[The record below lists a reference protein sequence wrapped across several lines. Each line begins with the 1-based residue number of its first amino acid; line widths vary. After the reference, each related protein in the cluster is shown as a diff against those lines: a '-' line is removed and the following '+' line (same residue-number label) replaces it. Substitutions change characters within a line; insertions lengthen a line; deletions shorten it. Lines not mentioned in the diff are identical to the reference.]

1 VPVRRLRAE
10 PHDEA
15 ARSNPAGLSARE
27 VEILRMVASGQSSK
41 EIAANLV
48 LSARTVERHIQNVYT
63 KIGAHGR
70 AEATSFA
77 ISAGLV
83 GVAAD

>member
-1 VPVRRLRAE
+1 
-10 PHDEA
+10 
-15 ARSNPAGLSARE
+15 
-27 VEILRMVASGQSSK
+27 MVASGQSSK